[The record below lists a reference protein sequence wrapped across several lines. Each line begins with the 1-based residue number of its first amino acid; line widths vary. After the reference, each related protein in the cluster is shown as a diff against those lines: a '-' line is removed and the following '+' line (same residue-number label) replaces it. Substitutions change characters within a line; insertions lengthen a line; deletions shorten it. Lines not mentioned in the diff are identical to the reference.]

1 MGEDGRVTGGE
12 NWPTP
17 DNSFAS
23 PEAALY
29 VMGKSG
35 MAVVVVDVQ
44 VEERRADCADV
55 YTTWDAEDW
64 QFLRHR

>member
-1 MGEDGRVTGGE
+1 MSHPSARGD
-12 NWPTP
+12 
-17 DNSFAS
+17 A
-23 PEAALY
+23 
-29 VMGKSG
+29 KSRAVVSTCARPLA